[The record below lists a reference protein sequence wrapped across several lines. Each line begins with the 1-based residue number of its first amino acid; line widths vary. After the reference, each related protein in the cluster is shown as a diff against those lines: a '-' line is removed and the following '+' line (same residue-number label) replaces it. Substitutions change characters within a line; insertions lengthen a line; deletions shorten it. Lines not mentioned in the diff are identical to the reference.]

1 MGVRSPGLREKY
13 PRKRQKWPLKGSV
26 HGIEGDYSGRVV
38 KNCLRTGI
46 VPRGTRPVLG
56 LGLWSAMLGMRSPVP
71 LPRTAQ
77 PPRTLLFMY
86 TLPTRY
92 DVIVLGA
99 GHAGIEAALAAARL
113 GCSALLLTQNLDS
126 VGQMSCNP
134 AIGGQAKGQIVRE
147 IDALGGLMGL
157 NTDATGIQFRMLNAR
172 KGPSVRSP
180 RAQCDK
186 KAYQFRAKAELERTS
201 GLTLCQGNAVRI
213 LRDDDGACGVET
225 SLGLRILGRSV
236 VVTTGTFMRGLL
248 HIGLQNAAGGRLG
261 DSVSTLSDSLRELG
275 FEVGRFKTGTPCR
288 LNGRSIDFSKCE
300 VQGGDEIPVPF
311 SSLPERIGGGGN
323 DIFTLNRW
331 CAGVFHVEQMPC
343 WSTYTNPATHGI
355 IRDNLHQSP
364 LYAGHIEGVGPRY
377 CPSIE
382 DKVVRFAEKD
392 RHQLFLEPEGRHTE
406 EFYVNGISTSLPLE
420 VQYAFLH
427 TVPGLE
433 NAVILRPGYAVE
445 YDYCPPTQLH
455 STLETRRL
463 PGLYFA
469 GQINGTS
476 GYEEAA
482 GQGLLA
488 GANAALK
495 VLGKMPLILSRAD
508 AYLGVLVDDLVLRGT
523 EEPYRMFTSRA
534 EHRLLLR
541 HDNAD
546 LRLTPLA
553 REAGLVDTER
563 ADRAEARRRQLAE
576 LVTYAEQTRHGEGRV
591 AQWLRRPETDWRELP
606 EEIRRPFPAEAWDAV
621 EIDLRYA
628 GYISRQHMAVEKL
641 RSQDGRALPPD
652 LDYAR
657 VRGLRIEARQKL
669 EKFRPATL
677 GQAGR
682 ISGVTPSDLAL
693 LGLLLDKPRAA
704 WHEPEPTG
712 DVA

>member
-1 MGVRSPGLREKY
+1 
-13 PRKRQKWPLKGSV
+13 
-26 HGIEGDYSGRVV
+26 
-38 KNCLRTGI
+38 
-46 VPRGTRPVLG
+46 
-56 LGLWSAMLGMRSPVP
+56 
-71 LPRTAQ
+71 
-77 PPRTLLFMY
+77 MY
-86 TLPTRY
+86 TLPIRY
-92 DVIVLGA
+92 DVVVLGA

-113 GCSALLLTQNLDS
+113 GCTTLLLTQNLDS
-126 VGQMSCNP
+126 IGQMSCNP

-147 IDALGGLMGL
+147 IDALGGFMGL

-213 LRDDDGACGVET
+213 LKDDDGVSGVET
-225 SLGLRILGRSV
+225 SLGLRILAKSV

-248 HIGLQNAAGGRLG
+248 HVGLQNAAGGRLG
-261 DSVSTLSDSLRELG
+261 DAASSLSDSLLELG

-288 LNGRSIDFSKCE
+288 LNGKSIDLGKCE
-300 VQGGDEIPVPF
+300 LQPGDEAAQPF
-311 SSLPERIGGGGN
+311 SCLPERMNGTRD

-331 CAGVFHVEQMPC
+331 ENGVFHVEQLPC
-343 WSTYTNPATHGI
+343 WSTYTNSATHEI
-355 IRDNLHQSP
+355 IRSNLHLSP
-364 LYAGHIEGVGPRY
+364 LYSGRIAGVGPRY

-382 DKVVRFAEKD
+382 DKIVKFADKD

-445 YDYCPPTQLH
+445 YDFCPPTQLLH
-455 STLETRRL
+455 TLETRRL

-495 VLGKMPLILSRAD
+495 ILQKPPLILSRAD
-508 AYLGVLVDDLVLRGT
+508 AYLGVLIDDLVTRGT

-546 LRLTPLA
+546 LRLTPIAYAVGLA
-553 REAGLVDTER
+553 DAERQQRTETR
-563 ADRAEARRRQLAE
+563 RLQLDSLKTWAEK
-576 LVTYAEQTRHGEGRV
+576 TRFGEIRV
-591 AQWLRRPETDWRELP
+591 AQWLRRPETSWTALPQELRALYP
-606 EEIRRPFPAEAWDAV
+606 DSVWEAA
-621 EIDLRYA
+621 EIDLRYE
-628 GYISRQHMAVEKL
+628 GYISRQHVAVEKL
-641 RSQDGRALPPD
+641 RAQDERRLPED
-652 LDYAR
+652 LDFTR
-657 VRGLRIEARQKL
+657 IRGMRAEARQKL
-669 EKFRPATL
+669 GKVRPATL

-682 ISGVTPSDLAL
+682 ISGITPADVALLAL
-693 LGLLLDKPRAA
+693 LIEKPKVA
-704 WHEPEPTG
+704 WHEPATS
-712 DVA
+712 